1 MMKAD
6 HNNTLVIQYL
16 WVEETKGKSSTLKP
30 EVKDNTV
37 VMFNTIETT
46 EEEKERM
53 VGYFKKNIDSF
64 V

>member
-1 MMKAD
+1 M
-6 HNNTLVIQYL
+6 
-16 WVEETKGKSSTLKP
+16 EEAKGKISTLKP

-37 VMFNTIETT
+37 VMCNTIERT

-53 VGYFKKNIDSF
+53 VGYFKKNTGSF